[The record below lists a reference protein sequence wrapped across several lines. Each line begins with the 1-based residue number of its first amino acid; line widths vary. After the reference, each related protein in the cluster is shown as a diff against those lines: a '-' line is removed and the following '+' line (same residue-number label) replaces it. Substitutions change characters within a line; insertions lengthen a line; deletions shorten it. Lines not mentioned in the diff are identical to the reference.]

1 MKSKARKRKPGGGRK
16 PEGRVKVTWYV
27 LPLTKTRVEYLV
39 GPKANTPGKV
49 VDSQFG
55 VRATKKVAGAR
66 GGSAGSARADIA
78 ELSGAQS
85 PIDLSSATGAGGK
98 GGS

>member
-66 GGSAGSARADIA
+66 GGSAGERT
-78 ELSGAQS
+78 GGPRGVKPRQAQNM
-85 PIDLSSATGAGGK
+85 TGLWR
-98 GGS
+98 SLC